1 MEANVV
7 RQEPAPLTRHLRVRE
22 DRGRT
27 VLEFRGEIDILAAQ
41 EVHPHLDAVTGR
53 DRPDVVID
61 LTPVEFFDCA
71 GLRLLY
77 RARRRILERGGELR
91 LVCSDRLVLRIL
103 RITGL
108 AELLPPAPS
117 LEEVWDAPGARAAS
131 GAS

>member
-7 RQEPAPLTRHLRVRE
+7 RQEPAPLTRHLRIRE
-22 DRGRT
+22 HRGRT

-41 EVHPHLDAVTGR
+41 ELHPHLDAVTGR
-53 DRPDVVID
+53 LESDLVID

-77 RARRRILERGGELR
+77 RARRRVLARGGELR
-91 LVCSDRLVLRIL
+91 LVCCDRMVLRIL

-117 LEEVWDAPGARAAS
+117 LQEALDAPGPRAAS